1 MPLAARILHAFGLD
15 RAKSRKPIGEQMSA
29 DNRTLANVIRQY
41 QQLEAIKNRLV
52 RSGVLNADA
61 SVEEV
66 EAALRKMIP
75 ADLFAKG

>member
-1 MPLAARILHAFGLD
+1 
-15 RAKSRKPIGEQMSA
+15 MSA

>member
-1 MPLAARILHAFGLD
+1 M
-15 RAKSRKPIGEQMSA
+15 A
-29 DNRTLANVIRQY
+29 DADSRTLANVIRQY

-52 RSGVLNADA
+52 RNGVLNADA

-75 ADLFAKG
+75 ADLFAAGKA